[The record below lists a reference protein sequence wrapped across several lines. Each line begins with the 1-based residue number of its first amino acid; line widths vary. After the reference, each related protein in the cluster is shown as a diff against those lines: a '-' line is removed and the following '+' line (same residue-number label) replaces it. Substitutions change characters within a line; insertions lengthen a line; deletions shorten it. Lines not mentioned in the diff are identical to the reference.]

1 MKYELSEATAVY
13 TQEADT
19 WDKGE
24 FQELKLTSIDSGAGK
39 YLIIETPRWAMDA
52 DEIQDFANFLSAWM
66 SQHKD

>member
-13 TQEADT
+13 TQEGDT
-19 WDKGE
+19 WDTNE

-39 YLIIETPRWAMDA
+39 YLIIETQRWAMDA